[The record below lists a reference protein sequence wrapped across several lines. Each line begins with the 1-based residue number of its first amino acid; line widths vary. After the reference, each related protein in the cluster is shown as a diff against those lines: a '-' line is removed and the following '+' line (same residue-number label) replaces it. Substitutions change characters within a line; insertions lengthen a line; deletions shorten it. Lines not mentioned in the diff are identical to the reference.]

1 MLKHVL
7 ARWRLYGGFV
17 SVFCFMTI
25 VAYSQG
31 WGAAL
36 FERTWGWETSYY
48 ASINGLL
55 LIICGPAAVLSAGW
69 LCDHWIAQGKRDA
82 AMKIALFGVL
92 VTVLTGALFPLM
104 PSAPLA
110 MGVFALN
117 NMGIG
122 MTSAM
127 GVTALLRIA
136 PGAIKA
142 QTVAL
147 YYMCISMAGLF
158 LGPTAVALL
167 NDHVFGVEGIR
178 YSMAVIPVLFGVPV
192 LLGMKNIMGAYDR
205 GIAEHEGLT

>member
-1 MLKHVL
+1 M
-7 ARWRLYGGFV
+7 
-17 SVFCFMTI
+17 
-25 VAYSQG
+25 
-31 WGAAL
+31 
-36 FERTWGWETSYY
+36 
-48 ASINGLL
+48 
-55 LIICGPAAVLSAGW
+55 LSAGW
-69 LCDHWIAQGKRDA
+69 LCDHWIALGKRDA
-82 AMKIALFGVL
+82 PMKIALFGVFA
-92 VTVLTGALFPLM
+92 TVLTGAVFPLM
-104 PSAPLA
+104 PTAPLA

-122 MTSAM
+122 VTSAM

-136 PGAIKA
+136 PGPIKA

-178 YSMAVIPVLFGVPV
+178 YSMAVIPVIFGVPV
-192 LLGMKNIMGAYDR
+192 LLSLRGILGSYDQ